1 MAFRDEVV
9 SARLRADEVRV
20 VLEKTWGAQPGV
32 LSVVAICLE
41 LRALGL
47 ALEPHS

>member
-1 MAFRDEVV
+1 VMAFRDEVA
-9 SARLRADEVRV
+9 SARRRADEVRAI
-20 VLEKTWGAQPGV
+20 LEGLQAPAA
-32 LSVVAICLE
+32 LCVVAVCLE